1 MKKALMLASLLIVSG
16 VAVAAEDFKR
26 EIGAPKSGS
35 FSHEQMKKA
44 GELFDQAQSEGDS
57 AKMQALINY
66 FKPAKNPAA
75 QKIAAR
81 WQDRLNALGVTGA
94 PEETEAAPEEEAEA
108 APEEAEAAPAAP
120 APAPKPAAAP
130 AAPAGGAGAGSPP
143 VVPLPPLGDMNYSQL
158 AFLFAKKQQAHKNAV
173 GPNKAV
179 LAKQIDQIR
188 AEMAKKE

>member
-81 WQDRLNALGVTGA
+81 WQDRLNALGVTEA
-94 PEETEAAPEEEAEA
+94 PAEAETPEEGEAAPEEEAEV
-108 APEEAEAAPAAP
+108 APAAP

-130 AAPAGGAGAGSPP
+130 AAP
-143 VVPLPPLGDMNYSQL
+143 
-158 AFLFAKKQQAHKNAV
+158 
-173 GPNKAV
+173 
-179 LAKQIDQIR
+179 
-188 AEMAKKE
+188 